1 MRRENKLYS
10 YQDQL
15 MEMELRKVGEI
26 TAQHLV
32 IDWYQVFMTILIGIS
47 NLMHGWIHLLDGLL
61 NVASFH
67 ICLSLFSLGTGSQK
81 ESARQSEGKAH
92 PQTN

>member
-26 TAQHLV
+26 TAQNVV

-47 NLMHGWIHLLDGLL
+47 HLMHGWIHLLDGLL
-61 NVASFH
+61 NVTSFH
-67 ICLSLFSLGTGSQK
+67 ICLSL
-81 ESARQSEGKAH
+81 
-92 PQTN
+92 

>member
-32 IDWYQVFMTILIGIS
+32 IDWYQVFVIVTHW
-47 NLMHGWIHLLDGLL
+47 NFTFNTWIHLLDGLC
-61 NVASFH
+61 NVTSFQ
-67 ICLSLFSLGTGSQK
+67 ICLL
-81 ESARQSEGKAH
+81 H
-92 PQTN
+92 